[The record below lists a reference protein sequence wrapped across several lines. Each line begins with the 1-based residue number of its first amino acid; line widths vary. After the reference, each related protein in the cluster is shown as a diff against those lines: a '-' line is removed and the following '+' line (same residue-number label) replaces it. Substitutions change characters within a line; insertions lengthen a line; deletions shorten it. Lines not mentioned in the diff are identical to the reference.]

1 MLRLAFDIGGTF
13 TDFALSDDES
23 GRVDV
28 WKVLTTSD
36 DPARAVIDSL
46 SERIASG
53 TLAGAAVASVRHATT
68 IATNAILERKG
79 AATALITTAG
89 FRDVLII
96 GRQKRHDTNNLR
108 MDKPAPLI
116 ARADIFEV
124 PERVAPDGSEVMP
137 LDESTAHDVA
147 ARVAS
152 GGYRAV
158 AVAFLHAYADPT
170 HERRMAE
177 IMQAAAPNIAVTQS
191 AELSPKYREY
201 ERTSTAVADAYVK
214 PLVRSYVGSLQQ
226 AIAGLGIGAELAI
239 MQSNGGLTTATL
251 ARAAPI
257 RIVES
262 GPAAGVLMAAQVGQ
276 AEGHAHVM
284 SFDMGGTTTKL
295 GAIDDGTPLVTPS
308 FEVDAV
314 NYRRGSGLPLNITA
328 IELLEIGA
336 GGGSIARRRMGL
348 IDVGPDSA
356 GADPGP
362 LCYGRGGT
370 APTMTDANLV
380 LGYINADYFNG
391 GTMRLDTDA
400 AAAGI
405 ARDIAEPLGMS
416 VLDAAWGIHA
426 VANANMEQA
435 MRVVSIE
442 RGRDPRQHALV
453 AFGGAGPL
461 HAARLARAL
470 GIPQVI
476 VPAGAGVG
484 SALGLLSARHT
495 ADAELTRIVRLD
507 SGAHEAIAAIFAA
520 LEQQVRERARLIA
533 SRDAVL
539 SRAASMHHVGQ
550 GFEIRVELPA
560 DTVDARYVD
569 AMREAFFA
577 RYRQEYGY
585 FDRDTPIEVTDWY
598 VVAAA
603 QGDAAAQAARFRP
616 TASRTATSRKVY
628 FPEAGG
634 LISTPVIDR
643 YALQSGET
651 LRGPA
656 LVEEPECTTVVLP
669 GDTLHVSERSNLIID
684 IGDPA

>member
-1 MLRLAFDIGGTF
+1 MQLAFDIGGTF
-13 TDFALSDDES
+13 TDFALLDDAT

-28 WKVLTTSD
+28 WKVLTTPD

-46 SERIASG
+46 RERSTGFAEH
-53 TLAGAAVASVRHATT
+53 AVQSVRHATT
-68 IATNAILERKG
+68 MATNAILERKG
-79 AATALITTAG
+79 ASTALITTKG

-108 MDKPAPLI
+108 MDKPVPLI

-124 PERVAPDGSEVMP
+124 GERVAPDGSVVTR
-137 LDESTAHDVA
+137 LDEAVARDVA
-147 ARVAS
+147 ARIAA

-158 AVAFLHAYADPT
+158 AIAFLHSYADPM
-170 HERRMAE
+170 HEKRMAD
-177 IMQAAAPNIAVTQS
+177 ILRLAAPDVAVTLS

-214 PLVRSYVGSLQQ
+214 PLVEAYVAALQQ
-226 AIAGLGIGAELAI
+226 ALETLGIRAALAI
-239 MQSNGGLTTATL
+239 MQSSGGLTTAAL

-295 GAIDDGTPLVTPS
+295 GTIDNGTPVVTPS

-314 NYRRGSGLPLNITA
+314 NYRRGSGLPLNVTA

-336 GGGSIARRRMGL
+336 GGGSIARCRMGL

-362 LCYGRGGT
+362 ICYGRGGVL
-370 APTMTDANLV
+370 PTMTDANLV
-380 LGYINADYFNG
+380 LGYLNPDYFNG
-391 GTMRLDTDA
+391 GAMALDADA
-400 AAAGI
+400 AAVGI
-405 ARDIAEPLGMS
+405 ARELAKPLG
-416 VLDAAWGIHA
+416 LTLLEAAWGVHA

-442 RGRDPRQHALV
+442 RGRDPRQHVLV

-461 HAARLARAL
+461 HAARLAHAL
-470 GIPQVI
+470 GIPRVI

-484 SALGLLSARHT
+484 SALGLLAARHT
-495 ADAELTRIVRLD
+495 VDVELTRIVRLD
-507 SGAHEAIAAIFAA
+507 ASAGDAIAAIFAQ
-520 LEQQVRERARLIA
+520 LESQVSERARLIA
-533 SRDAVL
+533 GDVTL
-539 SRAASMHHVGQ
+539 SRAASMHHAGQ
-550 GFEIRVELPA
+550 GFEIRVELP
-560 DTVDARYVD
+560 DGLVDAGYVD

-577 RYRQEYGY
+577 RYSQEYGY
-585 FDRDTPIEVTDWY
+585 VDRDTPIEVTDWY
-598 VVAAA
+598 VVATTHRNAA
-603 QGDAAAQAARFRP
+603 EPAVRFRP
-616 TASRTATSRKVY
+616 TVSVSASSRPAF

-634 LISTPVIDR
+634 LIATPVIDR
-643 YALQSGET
+643 YAIRPGET

-656 LVEEPECTTVVLP
+656 LVEERECTTVVLP
-669 GDTLHVSERSNLIID
+669 GDAARLSEGGNLIIE
-684 IGDPA
+684 IAS

>member
-13 TDFALSDDES
+13 TDFALRDQS
-23 GRVDV
+23 GRVDL
-28 WKVLTTSD
+28 WKVLTTPD

-53 TLAGAAVASVRHATT
+53 ELSAADVASVRHATT

-79 AATALITTAG
+79 AATALITTQG

-124 PERVAPDGSEVMP
+124 PERIAPDGSEVTP
-137 LDESTAHDVA
+137 LDEAVARDVA
-147 ARVAS
+147 GRVAA

-158 AVAFLHAYADPT
+158 AIAFLHAYADPA
-170 HERRMAE
+170 HEQRMAE
-177 IMQAAAPNIAVTQS
+177 VMRAAAPDTAVTLS

-226 AIAGLGIGAELAI
+226 ALAALGIGAELAI

-251 ARAAPI
+251 ARAAPV

-336 GGGSIARRRMGL
+336 GGGSIARCRMGL

-362 LCYGRGGT
+362 LCYGRGGST
-370 APTMTDANLV
+370 PTMTDANLV

-391 GTMRLDTDA
+391 GAMRLDADA
-400 AAAGI
+400 AVAGV

-416 VLDAAWGIHA
+416 LLEAAWGVHA

-476 VPAGAGVG
+476 VPVGAGVG
-484 SALGLLSARHT
+484 SALGLLAARHT
-495 ADAELTRIVRLD
+495 VDAELTRIVRLNA
-507 SGAHEAIAAIFAA
+507 GAHEAITAIYTGLERQVSERAA
-520 LEQQVRERARLIA
+520 LIA
-533 SRDAVL
+533 GGEMTL

-550 GFEIRVELPA
+550 GFEIRVEMPA
-560 DTVDARYVD
+560 GLIDASYVD
-569 AMREAFFA
+569 AMREAFFV

-585 FDRDTPIEVTDWY
+585 VDRDTPIEVTDWY
-598 VVAAA
+598 VVGTTGAGAAEPA
-603 QGDAAAQAARFRP
+603 VRFRP
-616 TASRTATSRKVY
+616 AATREAASRNAY

-634 LISTPVIDR
+634 LIDTRVIDR
-643 YALQSGET
+643 YAMPPGET

-656 LVEEPECTTVVLP
+656 LVEERECTTVVLP
-669 GDTLHVSERSNLIID
+669 GDTLHVSERGNLIIE
-684 IGDPA
+684 IAS